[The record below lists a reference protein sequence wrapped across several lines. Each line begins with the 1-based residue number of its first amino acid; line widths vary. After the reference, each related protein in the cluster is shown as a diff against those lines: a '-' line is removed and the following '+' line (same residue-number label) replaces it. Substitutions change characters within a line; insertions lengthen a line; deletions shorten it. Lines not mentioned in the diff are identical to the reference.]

1 MIPNQIELTLKILNI
16 RGNGYDGVLIG
27 NHNNI
32 LASGSISTE
41 AARTATPHLIA
52 ITLHPVTGLLGNT
65 FSLGFLHAG
74 AWIDALHLF
83 LRHFCNPFGWYQLLT
98 IPLTFLE
105 KQLAHLG

>member
-41 AARTATPHLIA
+41 AA
-52 ITLHPVTGLLGNT
+52 
-65 FSLGFLHAG
+65 
-74 AWIDALHLF
+74 
-83 LRHFCNPFGWYQLLT
+83 CNPYGWYQLLA